1 MALPPLHRAW
11 PPLVALLGAVLVA
24 VMPAFR
30 GTSDT
35 LDDTVRRLA
44 ARDSA
49 FEGVLVVDI
58 DDVSLHSLQERLG
71 PWPYRRDIHALLLDY
86 LRDAGAR
93 AVAFDVV
100 FDEARDGDAMMA
112 QAIAKRSDVVL
123 GMAGLRQELD
133 HRAVPAPLRERH
145 AIGPAGGGGAVNWA
159 AMTWPTPTL
168 LVGLSPPGGLG
179 MISTPL
185 EADRRL
191 RKVPL
196 LHDAEGFRLPS
207 LPLALFLMQ
216 ARPPAGVVSSRGTVA
231 VGDHRWPVDR
241 DGRASVL
248 LPSNATQVPTLA
260 YRPVI
265 EAALGE
271 RVDHD
276 LRDAIA
282 GRTVFVG
289 SSAFLGDEV
298 LTPQGVLPGT
308 AVLANVYDA
317 MARGDVARTA
327 PWPALAGL
335 VVLALLPLLVG
346 LVPGR
351 PLNGARLAACLA
363 VPVLIAFMAF
373 AALHWLRVEVSMLPA
388 LVAWGLLMALHAAR
402 HAQVMSLA
410 NRRLAEDRRIAEA
423 ANAAKSEFLA
433 NVSHELRTPLNAV
446 LGMAEVLLH
455 TPLTEEQ
462 RRYVTIFQQS
472 GESLTALIDDLL
484 DLSKIEANRLQVE
497 SLPFSL
503 RQLAGDVMA
512 LLGSRARNK
521 DVVLDHHV
529 DAGVADA
536 VTGDARRLTQVLV
549 NLLGNAVKFTHEG
562 RVHLRVTRGEGH
574 RVVFQVSD
582 TGIGI
587 AAAKLPLIFEP
598 FVQADP
604 GMARRYGG
612 TGLGL
617 AITRR
622 LVELMGGH
630 IEVRSTPGLGSTF
643 VFDIL
648 LPPAP
653 AEAGPAAVVPEAQPA
668 DGVAILLAE
677 DNDVNITVVEAM
689 LQRTP
694 HTIHVAGNGEVALSM
709 FRQRCYGLV
718 LMDIQMPGMDGLTA
732 TRELRRFESDS
743 GIARTAVVALTAN
756 AFAEDEAASHAA
768 GCDGHLVK
776 PLARQRLLEVIAA
789 HGRPGPAR
797 ERVT

>member
-1 MALPPLHRAW
+1 MALPPMRRAW
-11 PPLVALLGAVLVA
+11 PALVALLAAVLVA
-24 VMPAFR
+24 ATPLFR
-30 GTSDT
+30 GLSDT

-44 ARDSA
+44 SRPST
-49 FEGVLVVDI
+49 FGGVLVIDI
-58 DDVSLHSLQERLG
+58 DDVSLHALQDRLG

-100 FDEARDGDAMMA
+100 FDEARDGDALL
-112 QAIAKRSDVVL
+112 AKSLARRPDVVL

-133 HRAVPAPLRERH
+133 HTLVPAAVRQRLSL
-145 AIGPAGGGGAVNWA
+145 GPAEAEGAVAWS

-168 LVGLSPPGGLG
+168 LTAMTSPGGLG

-185 EADRRL
+185 EPDRRL

-196 LHDAEGFRLPS
+196 LHDAEGYRLPS
-207 LPLALFLMQ
+207 LPLALFLVK
-216 ARPPAGVVSSRGTVA
+216 APPSAKLSTPAGA
-231 VGDHRWPVDR
+231 VELGAHRWPVDR

-248 LPSNATQVPTLA
+248 LPANATQVPTLLF
-260 YRPVI
+260 RPVI

-276 LRDAIA
+276 LREAIA

-298 LTPQGVLPGT
+298 LTPHGVLPGT

-317 MARGDVARTA
+317 MARGDVARAA
-327 PWPALAGL
+327 PWPAVAGL
-335 VVLALLPLLVG
+335 VVLALLPVFAG
-346 LVPGR
+346 LAPGR
-351 PLNGARLAACLA
+351 PLNAARLAACLVA
-363 VPVLIAFMAF
+363 PLLVLAAAF
-373 AALHWLRVEVSMLPA
+373 AALRWGRMEVPMLPA
-388 LVAWGLLMALHAAR
+388 LVAWVVLMAQHAAHR
-402 HAQVMSLA
+402 ARALSLA
-410 NRRLAEDRRIAEA
+410 NRRLAEDRRVAEA

-497 SLPFSL
+497 SLPFSV
-503 RQLAGDVMA
+503 RQLTGDVMA
-512 LLGSRARNK
+512 LLGARARNK
-521 DVVLDHHV
+521 DVVLEHRV
-529 DAGVADA
+529 DADVHDA

-562 RVHLRVTRGEGH
+562 RVDLRVRRGDGQ
-574 RVVFQVSD
+574 RVVFEVND

-587 AAAKLPLIFEP
+587 AAAKLPMIFEP

-630 IEVRSTPGLGSTF
+630 IEVRSTPGRGSTF
-643 VFDIL
+643 EFDIL

-653 AEAGPAAVVPEAQPA
+653 AATEVAPVAPDVPAA

-709 FRQRCYGLV
+709 FRQRSYGLV

-732 TRELRRFESDS
+732 TRELRRFESAA
-743 GIARTAVVALTAN
+743 GVPRTAVVALTAN

-776 PLARQRLLEVIAA
+776 PLARQRLLEVIAT

-797 ERVT
+797 ERAT

>member
-1 MALPPLHRAW
+1 
-11 PPLVALLGAVLVA
+11 
-24 VMPAFR
+24 
-30 GTSDT
+30 
-35 LDDTVRRLA
+35 
-44 ARDSA
+44 
-49 FEGVLVVDI
+49 
-58 DDVSLHSLQERLG
+58 
-71 PWPYRRDIHALLLDY
+71 
-86 LRDAGAR
+86 
-93 AVAFDVV
+93 
-100 FDEARDGDAMMA
+100 
-112 QAIAKRSDVVL
+112 
-123 GMAGLRQELD
+123 
-133 HRAVPAPLRERH
+133 
-145 AIGPAGGGGAVNWA
+145 
-159 AMTWPTPTL
+159 
-168 LVGLSPPGGLG
+168 
-179 MISTPL
+179 
-185 EADRRL
+185 
-191 RKVPL
+191 
-196 LHDAEGFRLPS
+196 
-207 LPLALFLMQ
+207 
-216 ARPPAGVVSSRGTVA
+216 
-231 VGDHRWPVDR
+231 
-241 DGRASVL
+241 
-248 LPSNATQVPTLA
+248 
-260 YRPVI
+260 
-265 EAALGE
+265 
-271 RVDHD
+271 
-276 LRDAIA
+276 
-282 GRTVFVG
+282 
-289 SSAFLGDEV
+289 
-298 LTPQGVLPGT
+298 
-308 AVLANVYDA
+308 
-317 MARGDVARTA
+317 
-327 PWPALAGL
+327 
-335 VVLALLPLLVG
+335 
-346 LVPGR
+346 
-351 PLNGARLAACLA
+351 
-363 VPVLIAFMAF
+363 
-373 AALHWLRVEVSMLPA
+373 VSMLPA
-388 LVAWGLLMALHAAR
+388 LVAWAVLMALHAAR
-402 HAQVMSLA
+402 HARVMSLA

-497 SLPFSL
+497 ALPFSL
-503 RQLAGDVMA
+503 RRLAGDVMA
-512 LLGSRARNK
+512 LLGARARNK

-529 DAGVADA
+529 DADVTDA
-536 VTGDARRLTQVLV
+536 VTGDARRLMQVLV

-562 RVHLRVTRGEGH
+562 RVHLRVTRGDGH
-574 RVVFQVSD
+574 RVVFEVSD

-630 IEVRSTPGLGSTF
+630 IEVRSTPGHGSTF

-653 AEAGPAAVVPEAQPA
+653 AEAGPAAAVPEAPPA

-709 FRQRCYGLV
+709 YRQRSYGLV

-732 TRELRRFESDS
+732 TRELRRFESDA
-743 GIARTAVVALTAN
+743 GLARTAVVALTAN

-776 PLARQRLLEVIAA
+776 PLARQRLLEIIAT

-797 ERVT
+797 ERVN